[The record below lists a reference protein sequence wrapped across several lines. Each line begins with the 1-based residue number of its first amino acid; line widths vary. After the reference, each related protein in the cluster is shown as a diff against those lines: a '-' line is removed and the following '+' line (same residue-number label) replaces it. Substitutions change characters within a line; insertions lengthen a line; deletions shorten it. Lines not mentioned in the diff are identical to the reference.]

1 MDKKN
6 TLNVCQVAFTYI
18 GALVGAGFAS
28 GQELLKFFTVFGE
41 KGIIGAV
48 LSGFFFGFFGL
59 LVIKVVARKNIEN
72 YGQLL
77 CYLFGRRIAF
87 FVEGLLSIFLLSSL
101 AVMLVAGGSLFHQL
115 WLFPFW
121 CGFFLTAVIIGI
133 VLLIGREGV
142 LWLNTALIPGLV
154 ILSLIIVLLNLSQKV
169 LVVATI
175 SKLNLIGG
183 NWLFATC
190 LYVSYN
196 FILGSVILS
205 SLGDLSKRGGE
216 KGVLLGGIILG
227 LMAALI
233 SFSLLNQSPH
243 VTNQAIPL
251 LVLAYRVHPFL
262 GWAYFF
268 VLWIAI
274 LTTAL
279 SISFGLLK
287 RLEHLLT
294 IPKYLIIILLF
305 APTLP
310 FLYWSFPQMVTII
323 YPLIGYSGLVFL
335 GVLLLKVL
343 PEEILLW
350 RRR

>member
-6 TLNVCQVAFTYI
+6 TLKICQVAFTYI

-41 KGIIGAV
+41 KGIMGAV
-48 LSGFFFGFFGL
+48 LSGFLFGFFGF
-59 LVIKVVARKNIEN
+59 LVIKVVARENIEN
-72 YGQLL
+72 YGQFL

-87 FVEGLLSIFLLSSL
+87 FIEGLLSVFLLSCL

-115 WLFPFW
+115 WAFPFW
-121 CGFFLTAVIIGI
+121 CGFFLTAVIIGT
-133 VLLIGREGV
+133 VLLLGREGV

-154 ILSLIIVLLNLSQKV
+154 ILSLIIAFLSLSQRT
-169 LVVATI
+169 LVIATI
-175 SKLNLIGG
+175 SELNLVGG
-183 NWLFATC
+183 NWLLATC

-196 FILGSVILS
+196 FILGLVILA
-205 SLGDLSKRGGE
+205 SLGDLGKRGGG

-227 LMAALI
+227 LMAAII
-233 SFSLLNQSPH
+233 SFSLLNQPPF
-243 VTNQAIPL
+243 VTEQAIPL
-251 LVLAYRVHPFL
+251 LVLACGVHPFL
-262 GWAYFF
+262 GWAYSF

-287 RLEHLLT
+287 RWEQLLS
-294 IPKYLIIILLF
+294 IPKPLVIALLF

-310 FLYWSFPQMVTII
+310 FLYWSFPQMVTVI

-335 GVLLLKVL
+335 VVLLLKNL
-343 PEEILLW
+343 PKGILLW
-350 RRR
+350 WRK